1 MIEMKGTTIVSVR
14 KNKTVAIGGDGQ
26 VTMGNT
32 VAKSNAKKIRRLYND
47 KVLVGFAGSTADA
60 FTLFEKLEDKLSEYS
75 GNLTR
80 ACVELAK
87 DWRTDRILRRLEA
100 LLIAADKNNTYII
113 SGSGDVLEPD
123 DYVCAIGSGGNYA
136 LSAAKAMLNFSNLDT
151 KTIVKESLKIAA
163 SICIYTND
171 NITIDSLGDD

>member
-1 MIEMKGTTIVSVR
+1 MIEMKGTTILSVR
-14 KNKTVAIGGDGQ
+14 RDSMVAIGGDGQ

-32 VAKSNAKKIRRLYND
+32 VAKSNAKKIRRLYEN

-80 ACVELAK
+80 SCVELAK

-113 SGSGDVLEPD
+113 SGNGDVLEPD
-123 DYVCAIGSGGNYA
+123 SNVCAIGSGGNYA
-136 LSAAKAMLNFSNLDT
+136 LAAAKAMIEFTNLDA
-151 KTIVKESLKIAA
+151 KTIVENSLQIAA
-163 SICIYTND
+163 SICIYTNN
-171 NITIDSLGDD
+171 NIIVDTLEDV

>member
-1 MIEMKGTTIVSVR
+1 MIELKGTTILSVR
-14 KNKTVAIGGDGQ
+14 KDNIVAIGGDGQ

-47 KVLVGFAGSTADA
+47 SVLVGFAGSTADA

-100 LLIAADKNNTYII
+100 LLIAADTNNTYII

-123 DYVCAIGSGGNYA
+123 DYACAIGSGGNYA
-136 LSAAKAMLNFSNLDT
+136 LSSAKALLRFSNLNA
-151 KTIVKESLKIAA
+151 KTIVEESLKIAA

-171 NITIDSLGDD
+171 NIIIDSLGDD

>member
-1 MIEMKGTTIVSVR
+1 MIEMRGTTILSVR
-14 KNKTVAIGGDGQ
+14 RGNIVAIGGDGQ

-47 KVLVGFAGSTADA
+47 SVLVGFAGSTADA

-80 ACVELAK
+80 SCVELAK

-100 LLIAADKNNTYII
+100 LLIAADKDNTYII

-123 DYVCAIGSGGNYA
+123 DDVCAIGSGGNYA
-136 LSAAKAMLNFSNLDT
+136 LSAAKAMLRFSREDA
-151 KTIVKESLKIAA
+151 KSIVEQSLKIAA

-171 NITIDSLGDD
+171 NIIIDVLGDD